1 LADQGAAMIDTGTG
15 TRRSYRDWPSAR
27 TTEGWVADVD
37 FDDRHPLYWT
47 HRRMDDAEIYF
58 LSNQSALRVSDQVR
72 FRVKDRHAELW
83 DAVSGKRVAARYR
96 QLAGQTA
103 VQVDLEPWTST
114 FVVFRGAPKA
124 TPASG
129 ERSRLPMQSLNDGW
143 NVRFLDEGAPREE
156 LRLAAG
162 SWTRQ
167 DAPGVRYYSGR
178 ARYSRK
184 VQVPASRLAGGLRI
198 ELDLG
203 AVGDMAHVRV
213 NGRDLGVWWSPPFRG
228 DITDALRP
236 GNNDIEITI
245 TNYWANRLIGDEQRG
260 AQQQT
265 FSSLRPYQAGSP
277 LRPAGLLGPVQL
289 ISLIPGKSP

>member
-1 LADQGAAMIDTGTG
+1 
-15 TRRSYRDWPSAR
+15 
-27 TTEGWVADVD
+27 
-37 FDDRHPLYWT
+37 
-47 HRRMDDAEIYF
+47 
-58 LSNQSALRVSDQVR
+58 
-72 FRVKDRHAELW
+72 
-83 DAVSGKRVAARYR
+83 
-96 QLAGQTA
+96 
-103 VQVDLEPWTST
+103 
-114 FVVFRGAPKA
+114 
-124 TPASG
+124 
-129 ERSRLPMQSLNDGW
+129 
-143 NVRFLDEGAPREE
+143 
-156 LRLAAG
+156 LAAG